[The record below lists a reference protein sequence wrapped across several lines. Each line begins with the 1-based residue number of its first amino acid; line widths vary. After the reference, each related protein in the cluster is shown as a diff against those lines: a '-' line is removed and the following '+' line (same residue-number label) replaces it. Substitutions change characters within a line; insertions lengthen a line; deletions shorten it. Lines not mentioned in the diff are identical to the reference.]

1 MLFRSEIKV
10 PFRGEPLRGIQIM
23 GMLESRSL
31 DFDNII
37 ILSANEGVLPKS
49 SAGSSYIP
57 YNLREAFGLPTIN
70 YQDSIYSYYF
80 TRLISRATTIT
91 CIYNSSPEGL
101 RTGEMSRFLLR
112 LKYSRNFKPD
122 YISAYTR
129 MNQRAVV
136 PTERPR
142 TPSDIK
148 SLEKKYFSGE
158 TSSALSPSAINTWL
172 NCSMKFYYAYVCN
185 IREPE
190 RITAGIDPA
199 KFGTILHEVVS
210 NVYQPFKKQIVT
222 PEIIDLIRNNK
233 TGTGEIINTA
243 LRKALYGGTGAPLT
257 GTGLVTAD
265 IVKMFLARVLDIDQ
279 RLAPFTIISLEE
291 PYRTN
296 MKIRYDGNDR
306 DIILGGTIDRI
317 DERNGIRRLIDYKT
331 GSADPEIKSLDELFN
346 SDRKS
351 MNDAAVQ
358 TLIYCVIMSGKEE
371 YSRLRPVIYALRSSS
386 SDEFEDRLVIEEN
399 PILDFS
405 LVANRVT
412 DILKHIVSRMFNLS
426 APFEMTTEHERCRFC
441 PYKELCN
448 R

>member
-1 MLFRSEIKV
+1 MLFRS
-10 PFRGEPLRGIQIM
+10 
-23 GMLESRSL
+23 
-31 DFDNII
+31 
-37 ILSANEGVLPKS
+37 
-49 SAGSSYIP
+49 
-57 YNLREAFGLPTIN
+57 
-70 YQDSIYSYYF
+70 
-80 TRLISRATTIT
+80 
-91 CIYNSSPEGL
+91 
-101 RTGEMSRFLLR
+101 
-112 LKYSRNFKPD
+112 
-122 YISAYTR
+122 
-129 MNQRAVV
+129 
-136 PTERPR
+136 
-142 TPSDIK
+142 
-148 SLEKKYFSGE
+148 
-158 TSSALSPSAINTWL
+158 
-172 NCSMKFYYAYVCN
+172 
-185 IREPE
+185 
-190 RITAGIDPA
+190 
-199 KFGTILHEVVS
+199 
-210 NVYQPFKKQIVT
+210 
-222 PEIIDLIRNNK
+222 